1 MNDNLR
7 YKSLQY
13 IKGDNYDNITCFKF
27 DEVNAIKYEDDASLL
42 IASLKE
48 FKKDALCNIGEKLID
63 DLINY
68 YQFKNY
74 KKNLEI
80 EREKKEIYIKELA
93 NVISSKKTDFKNK
106 GLNKK
111 MRGKTTKQIAE
122 ATIDCLNKLIA
133 SKKNLDDYITS
144 IPDPANMDTKDL
156 IDRFVKFYKILKEAI
171 NITSYEYET
180 DYAAEIIIM
189 NTCNTYLGTL
199 NDTTAIEAL
208 ISADLKDLKTEVDK
222 LNGDNY
228 NIKLKFKELD
238 KRIKK
243 DKEEKDKIEHIN
255 KFIEYAKEELKFSL
269 SSYDVLLKLKETSDR
284 IKIYEEK
291 ILDETLQ
298 NLTKTSKLTTSVV
311 NTVTPIDDAE
321 IKDSITKYNEELQN
335 IKNDEDVLKK
345 LTESKDAINLL
356 ENEYSEEIKEKE
368 KKKSDLI
375 NLVKLFNEHYK
386 ICEENIKKYDK
397 LFKYNDISGIDDA
410 FMIKSYSDFLKK
422 LNKLKENLESKDEG
436 KIKRSLLDSIKKLI
450 HLYGLNINNKA
461 TLDGDNLTFLANRIV
476 NYM

>member
-27 DEVNAIKYEDDASLL
+27 DEVNAIKYEDDVSLL
-42 IASLKE
+42 ITSLNGIKM
-48 FKKDALCNIGEKLID
+48 DALCNIGEKLID

-74 KKNLEI
+74 KKNLER

-133 SKKNLDDYITS
+133 SKKNLNDYITS

-156 IDRFVKFYKILKEAI
+156 IDKFVKFYKILKEAI

-180 DYAAEIIIM
+180 DYDVGIANMTAFK
-189 NTCNTYLGTL
+189 NYLGTL
-199 NDTTAIEAL
+199 NDPSIDTL
-208 ISADLKDLKTEVDK
+208 IRNDLTDLKTEVDK

-228 NIKLKFKELD
+228 NIKLKFKELE

-243 DKEEKDKIEHIN
+243 DKEEKDKIEHT
-255 KFIEYAKEELKFSL
+255 KEFIEYAKEELKFSL
-269 SSYDVLLKLKETSDR
+269 SSYDVLLKLKETSDH
-284 IKIYEEK
+284 IKLYEVK

-298 NLTKTSKLTTSVV
+298 NLTKTSKLTTSVK
-311 NTVTPIDDAE
+311 NTVLPPVDDTETKTSIIDFN
-321 IKDSITKYNEELQN
+321 TEL
-335 IKNDEDVLKK
+335 KKTTNDEDVLKK

-368 KKKSDLI
+368 KEKSDLI

>member
-27 DEVNAIKYEDDASLL
+27 DEVDKIKYEDPLSSL
-42 IASLKE
+42 IASLKGV
-48 FKKDALCNIGEKLID
+48 KKNAPCNIGEKLID

-74 KKNLEI
+74 KKKI
-80 EREKKEIYIKELA
+80 EEHREKKETHIKELA
-93 NVISSKKTDFKNK
+93 DFISSKKTDFKNK

-122 ATIDCLNKLIA
+122 ATIDCFNKLKVNKI
-133 SKKNLDDYITS
+133 NLNDYITS

-171 NITSYEYET
+171 NITSYEYDT
-180 DYAAEIIIM
+180 DYDAKIRIM
-189 NTCNTYLGTL
+189 ETCNTYLETL
-199 NDTTAIEAL
+199 DDIAIETL
-208 ISADLKDLKTEVDK
+208 IRNNLTDLKTEVDK

-228 NIKLKFKELD
+228 NIKLKFKELE
-238 KRIKK
+238 KLIKK
-243 DKEEKDKIEHIN
+243 DKEDKDKLEHIK
-255 KFIEYAKEELKFSL
+255 KFIEYAKEELKFSI
-269 SSYDVLLKLKETSDR
+269 SSYEVLLKLKETSLH
-284 IKIYEEK
+284 IKLYESK
-291 ILDETLQ
+291 PLDETLL
-298 NLTKTSKLTTSVV
+298 NLTNTSKLTTSVK
-311 NTVTPIDDAE
+311 NTVLPPVDDAE
-321 IKDSITKYNEELQN
+321 TKKSIIDFHTGLQN
-335 IKNDEDVLKK
+335 IKNDEDILKN
-345 LTESKDAINLL
+345 LIESSNAINLL
-356 ENEYSEEIKEKE
+356 ENAYSEEIKDKEKE
-368 KKKSDLI
+368 KSDLI

>member
-27 DEVNAIKYEDDASLL
+27 DEVGVIKYDGNVSSL
-42 IASLKE
+42 ITSLKGV
-48 FKKDALCNIGEKLID
+48 KKDALCNIGEKLID

-74 KKNLEI
+74 KKKI
-80 EREKKEIYIKELA
+80 EEHREKKETHIKELA
-93 NVISSKKTDFKNK
+93 DVISSKKTDFKNK

-111 MRGKTTKQIAE
+111 MRGKTTKQIAG
-122 ATIDCLNKLIA
+122 ATIDCLNKLFA
-133 SKKNLDDYITS
+133 SKKNLNDYITLNT
-144 IPDPANMDTKDL
+144 ANMDTKDL

-180 DYAAEIIIM
+180 DYDSIIAEM
-189 NTCNTYLGTL
+189 NTFKGYLDSL
-199 NDTTAIEAL
+199 NDTDIEAL
-208 ISADLKDLKTEVDK
+208 IKADLKTYVDK

-228 NIKLKFKELD
+228 NIKLKFKELE

-243 DKEEKDKIEHIN
+243 DKEDKDKNEHT
-255 KFIEYAKEELKFSL
+255 KEFIEYAKEELKFSL

-284 IKIYEEK
+284 IKVYEVI

-298 NLTKTSKLTTSVV
+298 NLTETSKLTTSVK
-311 NTVTPIDDAE
+311 NTFLPPADAE
-321 IKDSITKYNEELQN
+321 TKKSIIDFNTDLQN
-335 IKNDEDVLKK
+335 IKNDEDILKN
-345 LTESKDAINLL
+345 LTESKEAFDSL

-368 KKKSDLI
+368 KEKSDLI